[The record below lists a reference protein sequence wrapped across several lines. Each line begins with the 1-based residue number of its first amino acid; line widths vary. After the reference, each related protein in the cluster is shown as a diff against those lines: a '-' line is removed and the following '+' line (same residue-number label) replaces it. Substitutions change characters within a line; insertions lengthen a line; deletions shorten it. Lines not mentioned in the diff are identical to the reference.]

1 MSHLPQELIDRFI
14 DEAQDS
20 VNDLKVLSLVG
31 RSWLHRARYH
41 LFPSLVLIPQDLQ
54 AIRDHYADLQ
64 RRASLLYII
73 DRDDYL
79 TRNDKDYMRSP
90 LAGNPQSTQSF
101 LSSITNTLPYVR
113 GLRLASYVRIGRQVQ
128 PATEYFHRWLGHRG
142 DYPTSHCRDRSSL
155 LNEYF
160 RERQKA
166 LWDAIDLPWG
176 SGTGIHALPFRN
188 LRSLVIHWSVFS
200 WTPPPEHG
208 QVVGL
213 TNPNHWPA
221 FQLAMLIQANAD
233 TLDHVSIRGYPGFR
247 FKQYDSTLIE
257 DILLDLITKS
267 APNLRSLSLGGL
279 QDPYIPQIHAS
290 EPEES
295 DDSLSGSRLLYPS
308 GDEVPYA
315 MLDDNSLPQT
325 FTSPSLECLFIQ
337 GFTSESTILIEDAIF
352 NHGVFS
358 VRSPSYLGLSSM
370 PQNYD
375 YMFMFSKVQGNLTHL
390 SLDLNDTT
398 CNLNLKFC
406 SFPKLESLQ
415 LLLHSTYLTW
425 SNLHDMIESLSENV
439 YHLDGSLPV
448 VQEVKLLHVSLE
460 GHSPIPSMESRSFL
474 YHASV
479 DELLE
484 KLVCMPSEL
493 PESVGRTRVDKIT
506 MDLSENILAD
516 MLPITYG
523 TGHLKEGKTNYWWYK
538 PAYL

>member
-14 DEAQDS
+14 DEFQDS

-79 TRNDKDYMRSP
+79 TLNDKDYMRSP

-257 DILLDLITKS
+257 DILLYLITKS

-325 FTSPSLECLFIQ
+325 FTSPSLECFFIQ

-358 VRSPSYLGLSSM
+358 
-370 PQNYD
+370 
-375 YMFMFSKVQGNLTHL
+375 VQGNLTHL

-460 GHSPIPSMESRSFL
+460 GHSLPSMESRSFL